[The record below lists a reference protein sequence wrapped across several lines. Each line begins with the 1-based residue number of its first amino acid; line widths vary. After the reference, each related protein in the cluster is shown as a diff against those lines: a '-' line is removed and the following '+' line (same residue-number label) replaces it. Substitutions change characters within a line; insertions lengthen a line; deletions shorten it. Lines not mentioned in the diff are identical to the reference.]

1 MNTNEKRFDLIDKAT
16 DVGALAMVKATNELG
31 KLMSTRHGKY
41 ALAVPA
47 ALATVGMGAIAF
59 AEEGGGSGD
68 AQGMID
74 GILAILKP
82 GVIAMGSLV
91 GVVGGIQLGV
101 SFQNE
106 NPDGK
111 TRGFQTLIGGAII
124 AGVGMLVPTSIS
136 LGASSGAAYMIPV
149 LLPNLF

>member
-1 MNTNEKRFDLIDKAT
+1 MNTKEERFDLIDKAT
-16 DVGALAMVKATNELG
+16 DVGAMAMVKATNGLG
-31 KLMSTRHGKY
+31 KLMTTKHGKY

-47 ALATVGMGAIAF
+47 ALATVGVGVVAF
-59 AEEGGGSGD
+59 ADGEGGGSG
-68 AQGMID
+68 AQEILD
-74 GILAILKP
+74 GIMGILGP
-82 GVIAMGSLV
+82 GVIAMGTLV

-124 AGVGMLVPTSIS
+124 AAVGAIVQGVNIS
-136 LGASSGAAYMIPV
+136 LGGSGG
-149 LLPNLF
+149 